1 MNILTILLLVGC
13 VLLLSTGQILFK
25 LAAESFPKVLDW
37 GSIFNFVINKHFI
50 LALIIYGFAT
60 ILWIWLLSKI
70 PLSRAYP
77 FIALAFILVPIMSNF
92 FLGEKIPVT
101 VILGSSIIIIGLI
114 VSVN

>member
-1 MNILTILLLVGC
+1 MNALTILLLISC
-13 VLLLSTGQILFK
+13 VLLLSIGQLLFK
-25 LAAESFPKVLDW
+25 LAAESFPKTFVWD
-37 GSIFNFVINKHFI
+37 SIFSFLVNKYFI
-50 LALIIYGFAT
+50 LALLIYGVAT
-60 ILWIWLLSKI
+60 ICWVWLLSKV

-92 FLGEKIPVT
+92 FLGEKIPLT